1 MKWSNRVF
9 ANILG
14 IFLVIGFFSFSFQF
28 GWSAFQPFVKE
39 TEIESHNYAW
49 DVIGT
54 PSGGVY
60 TGGNSFSRS
69 NILSWDANG
78 ELNWDKFIEIIP
90 YWEGETDG
98 YGSRI
103 IDMQIDDEGNLNTI
117 TYIWNLKDPNFDDCY
132 LIQKLDE
139 NGSEIWKTEIF
150 GDFENSIEPIILLNN
165 EGDLYL
171 TINEN
176 KGLNVMKLDS
186 LGEIVWNNTYT
197 EKNVYTLHSSA
208 AIDNNNSIYIVGIYR
223 GGGGIFL
230 KINSSGSLIF
240 NNTYEEH
247 FLQGIVLGE
256 NDSIYT
262 IGKLNDGETDLNVEF
277 IKWNSDGILLEII
290 YWNITKPNFEVRS
303 YLCDMQISEDNKI
316 FALVGLFYSR
326 PYQDQ
331 SEQDIIVWDLDT
343 QTIQNKT
350 IVNESEIDEIW
361 LTSFLIDSENNLYT
375 AGKANASVLLSKWD
389 QSFNKIW
396 QKTWNADSRVQLSY
410 PYLENAGDMYFVI
423 SAVLLAFYFVG
434 INIFLKKHRTH
445 L

>member
-1 MKWSNRVF
+1 MGPYF
-9 ANILG
+9 
-14 IFLVIGFFSFSFQF
+14 
-28 GWSAFQPFVKE
+28 
-39 TEIESHNYAW
+39 
-49 DVIGT
+49 DV
-54 PSGGVY
+54 
-60 TGGNSFSRS
+60 
-69 NILSWDANG
+69 
-78 ELNWDKFIEIIP
+78 
-90 YWEGETDG
+90 
-98 YGSRI
+98 
-103 IDMQIDDEGNLNTI
+103 
-117 TYIWNLKDPNFDDCY
+117 CY

-186 LGEIVWNNTYT
+186 LGDIVWNNTYT

-208 AIDNNNSIYIVGIYR
+208 AIDNNNSIYIVGISR
-223 GGGGIFL
+223 GGDGIFL
-230 KINSSGSLIF
+230 KINSSGNLVF
-240 NNTYEEH
+240 NNTSEEH
-247 FLQGIVLGE
+247 FIQAITIGE

-277 IKWNSDGILLEII
+277 IKWNSDGMLLDII

-303 YLCDMQISEDNKI
+303 YLCDMHFSEDNKI
-316 FALVGLFYSR
+316 FALIGLSYSH

-331 SEQDIIVWDLDT
+331 SEQDIVVWDLDA

-361 LTSFLIDSENNLYT
+361 LYSFLIDSENNLYT
-375 AGKANASVLLSKWD
+375 AGKANESVLLSKWD

-396 QKTWNADSRVQLSY
+396 QETWNAESRFQLSY
-410 PYLENAGDMYFVI
+410 PFFENGGGISYVILAGI
-423 SAVLLAFYFVG
+423 IAFYFVLT
-434 INIFLKKHRTH
+434 NIILKKR
-445 L
+445 LNNDLKE